1 MQGLMM
7 QLPLLISGLIA
18 HADRNHGDTTIVS
31 RLAEDPQGPLH
42 RTTWRETH
50 RRGRQL
56 ANALA
61 HLGVRQGGRVAT
73 LAWNTHRHLELYYAV
88 AGSGAVCHTVNP
100 RLFDEQIAW
109 ILAHADAQVL
119 FFDAT
124 FADIV
129 ARIAHKLPQVT
140 HFVQMTG
147 REHLPANFPRELLAY
162 EDLVHRHSEH
172 YAWPQLDENAA
183 SSLCYTSGT
192 TGNPKG
198 VLYSHR
204 STVLHAYACALPDSF
219 GISARDTVMPV
230 VPMYHV
236 NAWGL
241 PYIAALTGARLV
253 LPGPLLDGASLHR
266 LIVDEDV
273 SFSNG
278 VPTVWA
284 GLLQHLAQH
293 GGGLGRLRRLA
304 IGGSACPLAM
314 AESFA
319 RHGVEVLR
327 TWGMT
332 ELSPIGTV
340 NVPRADEATLAP
352 ERREAQGL
360 TQGRPLPGVELAILD
375 DDGQPLP
382 HDGESF
388 GELVARAVGTA
399 PVLRARGRRRLHR
412 RRLVPHRRRRD
423 HRRGR
428 LHADH
433 RPRQGRNQVRR
444 GVDQFDRAGEHS
456 RRASGRRR
464 SGGGRRAASEVG
476 RAAADG
482 GGAEAGRRTRPQC
495 DARLLR
501 RQDRALVAPRR
512 PRRGG
517 RDSAHR
523 HRKDQQARAARALP
537 HLPLAIAGS
546 RRNSATVIACGPRP
560 GPHGQP
566 GRGQPAGQR
575 RDCHELAPYPLRRG
589 AAGGHQAHGETN
601 EPKKHARRP

>member
-50 RRGRQL
+50 RRARQL

-147 REHLPANFPRELLAY
+147 REYLPANFPRELLAY

-172 YAWPQLDENAA
+172 YAWPQLDENVA

-241 PYIAALTGARLV
+241 PYIAALPGARLV

-293 GGGLGRLRRLA
+293 GGGIGRLRRLA
-304 IGGSACPLAM
+304 IGGSACPPAM

-388 GELVARAVGTA
+388 GELVARAPWALRQYYGREEGDGFTA
-399 PVLRARGRRRLHR
+399 DGWFRTGDVATIDAGGYMQITDRAKDVIKSGGEWISSIELENILAAHPAVAEAAAVA
-412 RRLVPHRRRRD
+412 VPHPKWD
-423 HRRGR
+423 E
-428 LHADH
+428 
-433 RPRQGRNQVRR
+433 RPLMAVVLKPGAGLDRNAMRAFYDGKIAHWWLPDDLVV
-444 GVDQFDRAGEHS
+444 VDEIPHTATGKINKLALRERF
-456 RRASGRRR
+456 
-464 SGGGRRAASEVG
+464 
-476 RAAADG
+476 
-482 GGAEAGRRTRPQC
+482 RTYRWQSQ
-495 DARLLR
+495 A
-501 RQDRALVAPRR
+501 VAVTPPR
-512 PRRGG
+512 
-517 RDSAHR
+517 
-523 HRKDQQARAARALP
+523 
-537 HLPLAIAGS
+537 
-546 RRNSATVIACGPRP
+546 
-560 GPHGQP
+560 
-566 GRGQPAGQR
+566 
-575 RDCHELAPYPLRRG
+575 
-589 AAGGHQAHGETN
+589 
-601 EPKKHARRP
+601 

>member
-18 HADRNHGDTTIVS
+18 HADRNHGDITIVS
-31 RLAEDPQGPLH
+31 RLAEDPHGPLH

-50 RRGRQL
+50 RRARQL

-61 HLGVRQGGRVAT
+61 HLSVRQGDRVAT

-100 RLFDEQIAW
+100 RLFDDQIAW

-147 REHLPANFPRELLAY
+147 REHLPAKFPRELLAY

-172 YAWPQLDENAA
+172 YAWPQLDENTA

-219 GISARDTVMPV
+219 GICARDTVMPV

-266 LIVDEDV
+266 LIVDEGV

-284 GLLQHLAQH
+284 GLLQHLAQQ

-304 IGGSACPLAM
+304 IGGSACPPAM

-352 ERREAQGL
+352 ERREVQGL

-375 DDGQPLP
+375 DDGQALP

-388 GELVARAVGTA
+388 GELVVRAPWSLRQYYGREEGDGFTA
-399 PVLRARGRRRLHR
+399 DGWFRTGDVATIDAGGYMHITDRAKDVIKSGGEWISSIELENILASHPAVAEAAAVA
-412 RRLVPHRRRRD
+412 VPHPKWD
-423 HRRGR
+423 E
-428 LHADH
+428 
-433 RPRQGRNQVRR
+433 RPLMAVVLKPGAGLDRNAMRAFYDGKIAHWWLPDDLVV
-444 GVDQFDRAGEHS
+444 VDEIPHTATGKINKLALRERF
-456 RRASGRRR
+456 
-464 SGGGRRAASEVG
+464 
-476 RAAADG
+476 
-482 GGAEAGRRTRPQC
+482 RTYRWQSQPVTVTQ
-495 DARLLR
+495 
-501 RQDRALVAPRR
+501 PR
-512 PRRGG
+512 
-517 RDSAHR
+517 
-523 HRKDQQARAARALP
+523 
-537 HLPLAIAGS
+537 
-546 RRNSATVIACGPRP
+546 
-560 GPHGQP
+560 
-566 GRGQPAGQR
+566 
-575 RDCHELAPYPLRRG
+575 
-589 AAGGHQAHGETN
+589 
-601 EPKKHARRP
+601 